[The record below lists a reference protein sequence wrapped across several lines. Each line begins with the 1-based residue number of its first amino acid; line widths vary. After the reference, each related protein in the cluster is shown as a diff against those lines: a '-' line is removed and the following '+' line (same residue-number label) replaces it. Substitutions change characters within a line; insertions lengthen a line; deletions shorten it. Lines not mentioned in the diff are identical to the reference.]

1 MRKNIKFGTLQQ
13 DIASEAKK
21 IHAFWVVIWS
31 DHYAGNSKGYF
42 QSVDNFAKSKVFAWH
57 ENIDDRGATQ
67 VYITDEDIPSIV
79 ERRKKLILEI
89 ERQNFFLSTI
99 QKRQQYIAIDGRW
112 GKNNPKYIEAI
123 AKREAQK
130 QELADAQNKYDAIVD
145 ILKEELKQINFVS
158 STFCEIEI

>member
-1 MRKNIKFGTLQQ
+1 MRKNIKFGTPQQ
-13 DIASEAKK
+13 DIASEAK
-21 IHAFWVVIWS
+21 ITHASWVVIWS

-99 QKRQQYIAIDGRW
+99 QNRQQYIAIDGRW
-112 GKNNPKYIEAI
+112 SKNNPKYIEAI

-130 QELADAQNKYDAIVD
+130 KEIADAQNNYDALVD
-145 ILKEELKQINFVS
+145 KLKEDLRQINFVS